1 MLMETRSATVKSL
14 WEMALAIATA
24 SQERDGAPVI
34 RSPQPAVKPLKE
46 GSRARRVKSEAID
59 FHAVEPHQ
67 RAMDGRLRNWG
78 SWCNGSTG
86 SATSPMF
93 RMVPPPPR
101 SRGDGACYAAAVD
114 SKDAER
120 IAEAVSELP
129 KPHHAALVWC
139 YARPVSPKRACE
151 ALKTTPTGLALLV
164 RDGRQMLINR
174 GA

>member
-1 MLMETRSATVKSL
+1 MKTHSATVKSIL
-14 WEMALAIATA
+14 EMALAIAAA
-24 SQERDGAPVI
+24 SQERGDVPVI
-34 RSPQPAVKPLKE
+34 RSPQPAVKPLKA
-46 GSRARRVKSEAID
+46 GGRARRVKFEAID

-78 SWCNGSTG
+78 RWCNGAMG
-86 SATSPMF
+86 SAISPMF

-101 SRGDGACYAAAVD
+101 SRGDGACYGDTVD

-120 IAEAVSELP
+120 IADAVSELP
-129 KPHHAALVWC
+129 KPHWAALVWC

-151 ALKTTPTGLALLV
+151 QIKTTPAGLALLV

-174 GA
+174 GK